1 MLYRVLEYREVAL
14 PIKWLVFNAPDMLCY
29 GRALDGKLMARMR
42 LEAATAMSNNY
53 KIEILIYQ
61 LYPDYVCM
69 NICTANCKIRASVPN
84 VLSQSLFSTCFY
96 QFQKLKL
103 FFRNSNRFN
112 RVFVIYAKR

>member
-1 MLYRVLEYREVAL
+1 MLYRVLGYREVAL

-69 NICTANCKIRASVPN
+69 NIRTANCKMY

-103 FFRNSNRFN
+103 FFRYSNI